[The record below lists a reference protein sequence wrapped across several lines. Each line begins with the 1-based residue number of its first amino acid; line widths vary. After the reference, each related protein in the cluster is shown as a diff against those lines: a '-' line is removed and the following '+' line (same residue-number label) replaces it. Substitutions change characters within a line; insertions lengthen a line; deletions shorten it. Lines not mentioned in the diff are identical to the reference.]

1 MSEVIQTFIRHC
13 LNIPIMITSWLVL
26 FFSTESGFF
35 WSSALALGVYAVSN
49 FTIKKIQQRRIMK
62 KYQMTLSEYFHIQKQ
77 LKEANKK
84 IKALNSQ
91 YLKVRS
97 ISSFKQL
104 FEMNRLAKRIIS
116 LVKSNPKKF
125 YQAEKFF
132 YAHLDSAVEL
142 TSKYTLLVSQPVKN
156 QDMKLALQDTRE
168 TLESISTIM
177 EDDLKNVLASDVEL
191 LRMELDFAK
200 LSVKQSEKPL
210 YLKGESEDERK
221 FIEYK
226 R

>member
-1 MSEVIQTFIRHC
+1 MSELLQTFIRHC
-13 LNIPIMITSWLVL
+13 LNFPIMITSWFV
-26 FFSTESGFF
+26 FFFPFESGFL
-35 WSSALALGVYAVSN
+35 WSSIFAIGVYIVSN
-49 FTIKKIQQRRIMK
+49 FSIKKIQQRRIMK
-62 KYQMTLSEYFHIQKQ
+62 KHQMTLSEYFHIQQQ

-84 IKALNSQ
+84 IKALNSL

-116 LVKSNPKKF
+116 LVRSNPKKF

-156 QDMKLALQDTRE
+156 KDMKLALQDTRE
-168 TLESISTIM
+168 TLESINTVM
-177 EDDLKNVLASDVEL
+177 EEDLQSVLASDVEL
-191 LRMELDFAK
+191 LKMELDFAK
-200 LSVKQSEKPL
+200 LSVKQTEKPL
-210 YLKGESEDERK
+210 YLKGESENERK
-221 FIEYK
+221 DIKYK
-226 R
+226 

>member
-13 LNIPIMITSWLVL
+13 IINIPIMITSWLI
-26 FFSTESGFF
+26 FFFAINSGFF
-35 WSSALALGVYAVSN
+35 WSSALAIGVYIISN
-49 FTIKKIQQRRIMK
+49 FTIKKIQQRSIMK
-62 KYQMTLSEYFHIQKQ
+62 KHQMSLSEYFHIQKQ

-84 IKALNSQ
+84 IKSLNSQ

-104 FEMNRLAKRIIS
+104 FEMNRLAKRIIA

-142 TSKYTLLVSQPVKN
+142 TSKYTFLVSQPVKN
-156 QDMKLALQDTRE
+156 KEMKLALQDTRD
-168 TLESISTIM
+168 TLESISTVM
-177 EDDLKNVLASDVEL
+177 EEDLNSVLASDVEL
-191 LRMELDFAK
+191 LKMELDFAK
-200 LSVKQSEKPL
+200 LSVKQTEKPL
-210 YLKGESEDERK
+210 YLEGESEHERK
-221 FIEYK
+221 IIEYK
-226 R
+226 

>member
-1 MSEVIQTFIRHC
+1 MSELLQTFIRHC
-13 LNIPIMITSWLVL
+13 LNVPIMITSWFVF
-26 FFSTESGFF
+26 FFSIDSGFL
-35 WSSALALGVYAVSN
+35 WSSALAVGVYIVSN
-49 FTIKKIQQRRIMK
+49 FSIKKIQQRRIMK
-62 KYQMTLSEYFHIQKQ
+62 KHQMTLSEYFHIQQQ

-84 IKALNSQ
+84 IKALNNQ

-142 TSKYTLLVSQPVKN
+142 TSKYTLLVSQPAKN
-156 QDMKLALQDTRE
+156 KDMKLALQDTRE
-168 TLESISTIM
+168 TLESISTVM
-177 EDDLKNVLASDVEL
+177 EEDLQSVLASDVEL
-191 LRMELDFAK
+191 LKMELDFAK
-200 LSVKQSEKPL
+200 LSVKQTEKPL
-210 YLKGESEDERK
+210 YLEGESDHERK
-221 FIEYK
+221 FIK
-226 R
+226 

>member
-1 MSEVIQTFIRHC
+1 MNEVAQTFIRHC
-13 LNIPIMITSWLVL
+13 LNIPIMITSWFVF
-26 FFSTESGFF
+26 FFSIESGFF
-35 WSSALALGVYAVSN
+35 WSSALAIGVYIVSN

-62 KYQMTLSEYFHIQKQ
+62 KHQMTLSEYFHIQQQ

-132 YAHLDSAVEL
+132 LCTFRFSSRTNVKIYIISFP
-142 TSKYTLLVSQPVKN
+142 TSEEQRYEISI
-156 QDMKLALQDTRE
+156 TRH
-168 TLESISTIM
+168 T
-177 EDDLKNVLASDVEL
+177 
-191 LRMELDFAK
+191 
-200 LSVKQSEKPL
+200 
-210 YLKGESEDERK
+210 
-221 FIEYK
+221 
-226 R
+226 

>member
-1 MSEVIQTFIRHC
+1 MSELLQTFIRHS
-13 LNIPIMITSWLVL
+13 LNIPIMITSWFIFYFAVGSDFL
-26 FFSTESGFF
+26 
-35 WSSALALGVYAVSN
+35 WSSALAIGVYIISN
-49 FTIKKIQQRRIMK
+49 FSIKKIQQRRIMK
-62 KYQMTLSEYFHIQKQ
+62 KHQMTISEYFHIQQQ
-77 LKEANKK
+77 LNEANKK

-116 LVKSNPKKF
+116 LVKTNPKKF

-156 QDMKLALQDTRE
+156 KDMKLALQDTRE

-177 EDDLKNVLASDVEL
+177 EEDLQNVLASDVEL
-191 LRMELDFAK
+191 LKMELDFAK
-200 LSVKQSEKPL
+200 LSVKQVEKPL
-210 YLKGESEDERK
+210 YLEGESEDERK
-221 FIEYK
+221 PNKYK
-226 R
+226 